1 MLYDVCRYFL
11 CFIFFSFLGWAYEV
25 LFYSVQLRK
34 FVNSGFLHGC
44 ICPVYGFGG
53 LILIPLVGRITDPR
67 ILFFFGMIVCS
78 ILEYI
83 TSWVLEEIFDTRW
96 WDYSHWP
103 LNINGRICIVSMLGF
118 GFATLLGIKI
128 IIPQTLARIDMLSI
142 PTLYMLSGMC
152 AAILLMD
159 LAHTL
164 RKMEHSKEKLWF
176 IDQQSKIMESKSE
189 YIESK
194 LKMIKNMY
202 RNLRR

>member
-53 LILIPLVGRITDPR
+53 LILTPLIGRISDPK

-83 TSWVLEEIFDTRW
+83 TSWVLEEMFDKRW
-96 WDYSHWP
+96 WDYSRWP

-118 GFATLLGIKI
+118 GFATLLGVKI
-128 IIPQTLARIDMLSI
+128 IIPYTLARIDMLST
-142 PTLYMLSGMC
+142 PTVYMLSGMC

-176 IDQQSKIMESKSE
+176 IDQQSKIIENRSE

-194 LKMIKNMY
+194 LRMIKNMY